1 MSLRRRDIRGRV
13 ARSPFIDDIRHRA
26 LRLISLAGREGCHAT
41 NVWIEHRGFVEGQ
54 QGSKVG
60 GHEADELGQDH
71 GAGDGAAAARESF
84 GIDITAG
91 PGGGFYPVDGDGQSR
106 TLEELLGHLSLEHSA
121 HARQAPQIEI
131 ERIADI

>member
-1 MSLRRRDIRGRV
+1 MSTPGLELRGRL
-13 ARSPFIDDIRHRA
+13 ARSLFIDDIRHRA
-26 LRLISLAGREGCHAT
+26 FGLVSLAGREGVDSTDLRVKHG
-41 NVWIEHRGFVEGQ
+41 GFAEGQ
-54 QGSKVG
+54 QGGKIG

-71 GAGDGAAAARESF
+71 GAGDGAAAKRESF

-91 PGGGFYPVDGDGQSR
+91 PDGGFYPVDGDGQSR